1 MTIGVFFCL
10 IRNEIIIQTS
20 QSKVTQSSFGRL
32 EGREVSNHKHHHHH
46 HHHHHPS
53 GIEGGDQSSWTIN
66 MTIRPNW
73 DLSSRPQAGEET
85 MIKITIKIMIQMK
98 SMMKNEDNLDGNQI
112 IRPNSN
118 DSLRSQ
124 PGGETMIKIMIQI
137 RIKMTR

>member
-1 MTIGVFFCL
+1 
-10 IRNEIIIQTS
+10 
-20 QSKVTQSSFGRL
+20 
-32 EGREVSNHKHHHHH
+32 
-46 HHHHHPS
+46 
-53 GIEGGDQSSWTIN
+53 
-66 MTIRPNW
+66 
-73 DLSSRPQAGEET
+73 
-85 MIKITIKIMIQMK
+85 MIQMK